1 VCTIT
6 LEMISSIQYRKLE
19 KRIQVLIL
27 IVMLCV
33 AIFSVE

>member
-1 VCTIT
+1 
-6 LEMISSIQYRKLE
+6 MISSIQYRKLE
-19 KRIQVLIL
+19 KIIQVLIL